1 MESNFNN
8 RDFEQIVKQNADQY
22 RMFPSEKVW
31 RGIHNT
37 LHTRRRWYGIGIIF
51 LLLSIGTVTWVMVSS
66 PDKNQSQ
73 SPNIPVISPS
83 NPVTDQKGNIAV
95 KSNNKTLFI
104 PGSDSWQKNLFPVN
118 MAADS
123 KDNLKDQSNPVSKNE
138 SEIID
143 EVVINN
149 NPGIITGT
157 FPIYYLPPVDINTIN
172 SISDDSPEYEL
183 NKVNE
188 TIVENKLTRKQ
199 DIYPLSIE
207 SVVNTFE
214 KITKRKIWSWQ
225 IYFAPTIS
233 YRKLAENKAFLSSP
247 LSNNSPYSFAALYDV
262 NSAVTHK
269 PDMGFELG
277 FSTGYSVSKNFKIIA
292 GLQFNVSKYDIRAY
306 SSPTEVAT
314 IALTNGNGFRSG
326 SVSTLTNYR
335 NFSGYTPDWLHNLY
349 LSASAP
355 VGAELKLKG
364 NNKTYLGIGGSIQPA
379 YILGDR
385 AYMISTDYKNYV
397 EVPQLIRRW
406 NISTSFE
413 TFAGYST
420 GKINWKIGPQ
430 VRYQLLSSFQQ
441 KYPVKEHIFDFGLK
455 VGIMLNQ

>member
-8 RDFEQIVKQNADQY
+8 RDFEQFVKQNADQY

-37 LHTRRRWYGIGIIF
+37 LHTRRRWFGIGVTF
-51 LLLSIGTVTWVMVSS
+51 LLLTIGTVTWVMVSS
-66 PDKNQSQ
+66 PDKNQSE
-73 SPNIPVISPS
+73 SAKTTLIPQNDPAI
-83 NPVTDQKGNIAV
+83 NQKTGTLITL
-95 KSNNKTLFI
+95 NNKTPFI
-104 PGSDSWQKNLFPVN
+104 QGNDSWQKNLQPFNITASPQN
-118 MAADS
+118 
-123 KDNLKDQSNPVSKNE
+123 NLKDESNTISGNE
-138 SEIID
+138 SEIIN
-143 EVVINN
+143 EAVVNN
-149 NPGIITGT
+149 KPAIISTVP
-157 FPIYYLPPVDINTIN
+157 FYIPVDINSIN
-172 SISDDSPEYEL
+172 LISDNNPEYEL
-183 NKVNE
+183 NKSNE
-188 TIVENKLTRKQ
+188 TFAENKITGTQ
-199 DIYPLSIE
+199 NIYPLSIE
-207 SVVNTFE
+207 SVVNSF
-214 KITKRKIWSWQ
+214 KNIANRKKWSWQ

-233 YRKLAENKAFLSSP
+233 YRKLAENKTFLSSSQ
-247 LSNNSPYSFAALYDV
+247 SNNSPYSYAALYDV

-277 FSTGYSVSKNFKIIA
+277 FSTGYAVSKNLKIIA

-306 SSPTEVAT
+306 SYPTEVAT
-314 IALTNGNGFRSG
+314 IALTNGARSS

-335 NFSGYTPDWLHNLY
+335 NFGGYKPNWLHNFY
-349 LSASAP
+349 VSASAP
-355 VGAELKLKG
+355 FGAELKLKG
-364 NNKTYLGIGGSIQPA
+364 DNKTYLGIGGSIQPT

-406 NISTSFE
+406 NVSTSFE

-420 GKINWKIGPQ
+420 GRINWKVGPQ
-430 VRYQLLSSFQQ
+430 VRYQLLSSFQE

>member
-8 RDFEQIVKQNADQY
+8 RDFEQFVKQNADQY

-37 LHTRRRWYGIGIIF
+37 LHTRRRWFGIGVTF
-51 LLLSIGTVTWVMVSS
+51 LLLTIGTVTWVMVSS
-66 PDKNQSQ
+66 PDKNQSESAKKPLAPQ
-73 SPNIPVISPS
+73 N
-83 NPVTDQKGNIAV
+83 NPALNQKAGSLITL
-95 KSNNKTLFI
+95 NNKTLFI
-104 PGSDSWQKNLFPVN
+104 PGSDSWQKKLSTVNIATNLQNNSENKSIPISGNELEIMDAEVVVN
-118 MAADS
+118 N
-123 KDNLKDQSNPVSKNE
+123 KP
-138 SEIID
+138 EIINSSVPFYIPV
-143 EVVINN
+143 EL
-149 NPGIITGT
+149 NPFDLI
-157 FPIYYLPPVDINTIN
+157 L
-172 SISDDSPEYEL
+172 DDSPEYNL
-183 NKVNE
+183 SKGNE
-188 TIVENKLTRKQ
+188 TFAENKITGNQ

-207 SVVNTFE
+207 SVVNSFKNVAT
-214 KITKRKIWSWQ
+214 RKKWFWQ

-233 YRKLAENKAFLSSP
+233 YRKLAENKTFLSSSQ
-247 LSNNSPYSFAALYDV
+247 SNNSPYSYAALYDV

-277 FSTGYSVSKNFKIIA
+277 FSTGYPVSKNLKIIA

-306 SSPTEVAT
+306 SYPTEVAT
-314 IALTNGNGFRSG
+314 IALTNGARAS

-335 NFSGYTPDWLHNLY
+335 NFGGYRPNWLHNLY
-349 LSASAP
+349 VSASAP
-355 VGAELKLKG
+355 VGAELKLRG
-364 NNKTYLGIGGSIQPA
+364 DNKTYLGIGGSIQPS

-406 NISTSFE
+406 NVSSSFE

-420 GKINWKIGPQ
+420 GKISWKVGPQ